1 MRASRWFCLGLL
13 AALGC
18 GGGKTELPA
27 KDVEAPKTVKGVGAG
42 SESGL
47 PKPPD
52 SIPKP

>member
-1 MRASRWFCLGLL
+1 MRASRWFGLVFV

-18 GGGKTELPA
+18 GGGKTELPS

-52 SIPKP
+52 AITKP